1 MMNDN
6 ENGMVVNND
15 TTNENGFVEN
25 ETGNSDSTNETTEVK
40 NENENTGTSNSNSEE
55 ETGGAPLTNDEIR
68 ELMKHGTGFNNGM
81 NPEALERLMNQP
93 GPDTKALLERI
104 SNVLSIQDENIG
116 KAFTKINDLEL
127 KVTSLSITNRFTT
140 IIAIASIIVAIVAII
155 L

>member
-25 ETGNSDSTNETTEVK
+25 ETGTSSTEYEVNK
-40 NENENTGTSNSNSEE
+40 EQNENENTGTSDSNSEE
-55 ETGGAPLTNDEIR
+55 ESGGAPLTNDEIR
-68 ELMKHGTGFNNGM
+68 ELMKHGGGFNNGM

-104 SNVLSIQDENIG
+104 SDVLKIQDENIG

-127 KVTSLSITNRFTT
+127 KVTALSITNRFTT
-140 IIAIASIIVAIVAII
+140 TIAIASIIVAIVAII
-155 L
+155 M

>member
-1 MMNDN
+1 MMNE
-6 ENGMVVNND
+6 ENNMVANNY
-15 TTNENGFVEN
+15 TTNENGFMEN
-25 ETGNSDSTNETTEVK
+25 EIRNSDSTSEVDEGK
-40 NENENTGTSNSNSEE
+40 NENGNTGTSDSNSE

-68 ELMKHGTGFNNGM
+68 ELMRHGGGFNNGM

-104 SNVLSIQDENIG
+104 SGVLEIQDGNIG
-116 KAFTKINDLEL
+116 KAFAKINDLEL

-155 L
+155 M

>member
-1 MMNDN
+1 MMNE
-6 ENGMVVNND
+6 ENNMVANND
-15 TTNENGFVEN
+15 TTNESGFVEN
-25 ETGNSDSTNETTEVK
+25 ETRASNSTNDTTEVK
-40 NENENTGTSNSNSEE
+40 NENGNTGTSDSNSE

-68 ELMKHGTGFNNGM
+68 ELMRHGGGFNNGM

-104 SNVLSIQDENIG
+104 SDVLKIQDGNIG
-116 KAFTKINDLEL
+116 KAFAKINDLEL

-155 L
+155 M

>member
-1 MMNDN
+1 MMNE
-6 ENGMVVNND
+6 ENNMVANND

-25 ETGNSDSTNETTEVK
+25 ETGNSNPESEVNK
-40 NENENTGTSNSNSEE
+40 EQNENGNTEASNSNSEE
-55 ETGGAPLTNDEIR
+55 AGGAPLTNDEIR
-68 ELMKHGTGFNNGM
+68 ELMKHGSGFNNGI
-81 NPEALERLMNQP
+81 NPEALNRLMNQP

-104 SNVLSIQDENIG
+104 SDVLKIQDENIG

-127 KVTSLSITNRFTT
+127 KVSSLMVTNRFTT

>member
-1 MMNDN
+1 MMNE
-6 ENGMVVNND
+6 ENNMVANND
-15 TTNENGFVEN
+15 TANESRFVEN
-25 ETGNSDSTNETTEVK
+25 ETRASDSTNDTAEVK
-40 NENENTGTSNSNSEE
+40 NENGNAGTSDSNSE

-68 ELMKHGTGFNNGM
+68 ELMRHGGGFNNGM

-104 SNVLSIQDENIG
+104 SGVLEIQDGNIG
-116 KAFTKINDLEL
+116 KAFAKINDLEL

-155 L
+155 M

>member
-55 ETGGAPLTNDEIR
+55 ETGGA
-68 ELMKHGTGFNNGM
+68 LMKF
-81 NPEALERLMNQP
+81 E
-93 GPDTKALLERI
+93 
-104 SNVLSIQDENIG
+104 
-116 KAFTKINDLEL
+116 
-127 KVTSLSITNRFTT
+127 SL
-140 IIAIASIIVAIVAII
+140 
-155 L
+155 

>member
-1 MMNDN
+1 MMNE
-6 ENGMVVNND
+6 ENNMAANND

-25 ETGNSDSTNETTEVK
+25 ETGNSNPESEVDEGK
-40 NENENTGTSNSNSEE
+40 NENGNTGTSDSNSE

-68 ELMKHGTGFNNGM
+68 ELMRHGGGFNNGI

-104 SNVLSIQDENIG
+104 SGVLEIQDGNIG
-116 KAFTKINDLEL
+116 KAFAKINDLEL

-155 L
+155 M

>member
-1 MMNDN
+1 MMNE
-6 ENGMVVNND
+6 ENNMVANND
-15 TTNENGFVEN
+15 TTNESGFVEN
-25 ETGNSDSTNETTEVK
+25 ETRASDSTNDTTEVK
-40 NENENTGTSNSNSEE
+40 NENGNTETSDSNSE

-68 ELMKHGTGFNNGM
+68 ELMKHGGGFNNGI

-104 SNVLSIQDENIG
+104 SGVLEIQDGNIG
-116 KAFTKINDLEL
+116 KAFAKINDLEL

-155 L
+155 M

>member
-1 MMNDN
+1 MMNE
-6 ENGMVVNND
+6 ENNMVANNY
-15 TTNENGFVEN
+15 TTNENGFMEN
-25 ETGNSDSTNETTEVK
+25 EVK
-40 NENENTGTSNSNSEE
+40 NSDTESEVDEGKNENGNTGTSESNFE

-68 ELMKHGTGFNNGM
+68 ELMRHSGFNNGM

-104 SNVLSIQDENIG
+104 SGVLEIQDGNIG
-116 KAFTKINDLEL
+116 KAFAKINDLEL

-155 L
+155 M

>member
-1 MMNDN
+1 MMNE
-6 ENGMVVNND
+6 ENNMVANNY
-15 TTNENGFVEN
+15 TTNENGFMEN
-25 ETGNSDSTNETTEVK
+25 EIRNSDSTSEVDEGK
-40 NENENTGTSNSNSEE
+40 NENGNTGTSNSNSE

-68 ELMKHGTGFNNGM
+68 ELMRHSGGFNNGM

-104 SNVLSIQDENIG
+104 SGVLEIQDGNIG
-116 KAFTKINDLEL
+116 KAFAKINDLEL

-155 L
+155 M

>member
-1 MMNDN
+1 MNE
-6 ENGMVVNND
+6 ENSMVANND
-15 TTNENGFVEN
+15 TTNESGFVEN
-25 ETGNSDSTNETTEVK
+25 ETRNSDSTNETTDVK
-40 NENENTGTSNSNSEE
+40 NENGNTKTSNNNSEE
-55 ETGGAPLTNDEIR
+55 AGGAPLTNDEIR
-68 ELMKHGTGFNNGM
+68 ELMKHGGGGFNNGM
-81 NPEALERLMNQP
+81 NPEALERLLNQP

-127 KVTSLSITNRFTT
+127 KVASLMVTNKFTN

>member
-1 MMNDN
+1 MNE
-6 ENGMVVNND
+6 ENNMVANND
-15 TTNENGFVEN
+15 TTNESGFVEN
-25 ETGNSDSTNETTEVK
+25 ETRASNSTNDTTEVK
-40 NENENTGTSNSNSEE
+40 NENENTGTSDSNSE

-68 ELMKHGTGFNNGM
+68 ELMKHGGGFNNGM

-104 SNVLSIQDENIG
+104 SGVLEIQDGNIG
-116 KAFTKINDLEL
+116 KAFAKINDLEL

-155 L
+155 M

>member
-1 MMNDN
+1 MMNE
-6 ENGMVVNND
+6 ENNMVANND

-25 ETGNSDSTNETTEVK
+25 EIGNSNPESEVDEGK
-40 NENENTGTSNSNSEE
+40 NENGNTETSNSNPEDA
-55 ETGGAPLTNDEIR
+55 GGAPLTNDEIR
-68 ELMKHGTGFNNGM
+68 ELMKHGGFNNGM

-104 SNVLSIQDENIG
+104 SGVLEIQDGNIG
-116 KAFTKINDLEL
+116 KAFAKINDLEL

-155 L
+155 M

>member
-1 MMNDN
+1 MMNE
-6 ENGMVVNND
+6 ENNMAANND

-25 ETGNSDSTNETTEVK
+25 ETGNSNPESEVDEGK
-40 NENENTGTSNSNSEE
+40 NENGNTGTSDSNSE

-68 ELMKHGTGFNNGM
+68 ELMRHGGGFNNGI

-104 SNVLSIQDENIG
+104 SGVLEIQDGNIG
-116 KAFTKINDLEL
+116 KAFAKINDLEL

-140 IIAIASIIVAIVAII
+140 TIAIASIIVAIVAII
-155 L
+155 M